1 LSITG
6 LPRWLLVA
14 AFVAPAGAAAQ
25 TPGLGL
31 RLDRTLTP
39 PNSDETSQA
48 AAMYLEADSASGTQ
62 GQSLEAHGD
71 VRLRTRGRTLFA
83 DDLFY
88 SAAEDKVTATGHM
101 RLDRQ
106 GDILQGSKIELRL
119 GDETGYVEN
128 PEYYFRLLNAR
139 GKASRLFL
147 DSKTKVRAKDG
158 TYSTCAVPEDGWFL
172 RVRDL
177 KLDRDK
183 DEGVARNATV
193 YFKNLPV
200 LYTPY
205 IDFPLS
211 NARKSG
217 LLAPTYGTT
226 GRSGFEVLLPI
237 YLNLAP
243 NYDATISPRMLAK
256 RGMMVNGEFRYLD
269 SRFNGLATA
278 EYLPSDDARQ
288 GEARYSF
295 AMRHTHQITDRLT
308 GNVNLQKASD
318 DFYFVDLSSRLATT
332 TTTNLPREGSL
343 TYNGGWWSLTGRTQR
358 YQTLQDPKRPITPPY
373 SRVPQLSFTGTRPVG
388 GGFDGSLESEFVAF
402 SHPTSPN
409 GRRLVFYPSVTF
421 PLQTSYVSV
430 VPKLG
435 LHYTYYDMDPYPG
448 YSSTSRTL
456 PVFSVDS
463 TLTFERNMSI
473 LGTPLLQTFEPRLY
487 YVYIPYRDQSRLPLF
502 DTALGDFNMAQIFS
516 ENRFTGSD
524 RINDSNQVT
533 GAVSSR
539 FIDPFNGRERLRLT
553 LAQRFFFEEQRV
565 TLPSAN
571 IQTQPRSDILAAIT
585 GRMSESWYADLA
597 MRYDID
603 ATRATRTTVA
613 ARYTP
618 EPGRVLNVGYR
629 ESQGSFEQTDFS
641 SQWVFDDR
649 WSAVGRWVYSLR
661 DRRSTTTLA
670 GVEYNAGCWVGRFM
684 VQQFATFTQTSARA
698 LFFQLELNGLSKF
711 GSNPLD
717 ILRQN
722 VAGYQ
727 KLNALPQ
734 SQFNEDYYPTQ

>member
-1 LSITG
+1 MNGPI
-6 LPRWLLVA
+6 RWLLVA
-14 AFVAPAGAAAQ
+14 FIVAPAAAAAQ

-31 RLDRTLTP
+31 RLDSTLAP
-39 PNSDETSQA
+39 PVGDEA
-48 AAMYLEADSASGTQ
+48 IEPGAVYLEADSVSGTQ
-62 GQSLEAHGD
+62 GQNLEAHGD

-88 SAAEDKVTATGHM
+88 SVRDDKVTATGHM
-101 RLDRQ
+101 RFDRR
-106 GDILQGSKIELRL
+106 GDVLEGSKIEMKLA
-119 GDETGYVEN
+119 DETGYVEN

-158 TYSTCAVPEDGWFL
+158 TYSTCAVPENGWFL

-177 KLDRDK
+177 KLDREK
-183 DEGVARNATV
+183 DEGVARHATV
-193 YFKNLPV
+193 YFKNVPI

-217 LLAPTYGTT
+217 FLAPTYGTT
-226 GRSGFEVLLPI
+226 GRSGFEFMLPF

-243 NYDATISPRMLAK
+243 NYDATITPRVLAK
-256 RGMMVNGEFRYLD
+256 RGLMVNSELRYLS
-269 SRFNGLATA
+269 SRFDGLATA

-288 GEARYSF
+288 GEARYSV
-295 AMRHTHQITDRLT
+295 AMRHTHRISDRLT
-308 GNVNLQKASD
+308 GYMNLQKTSD

-358 YQTLQDPKRPITPPY
+358 YQTLQDPLRPITPPY
-373 SRVPQLSFTGTRPVG
+373 ARVPQISFTANRLGVN
-388 GGFDGSLESEFVAF
+388 GFDANLDSEFVAF
-402 SHPTSPN
+402 SHPTNPT
-409 GRRLVFYPSVTF
+409 GRRFVFYPSVTY

-435 LHYTYYDMDPYPG
+435 LHYTYYDMEPFPG
-448 YSSTSRTL
+448 YETTSRTL
-456 PVFSVDS
+456 PVFSLDS

-473 LGTPLLQTFEPRLY
+473 VGTPLLQTFEPRLY
-487 YVYIPYRDQSRLPLF
+487 YVYIPYRDQSRLPVF
-502 DTALGDFNMAQIFS
+502 DTGLGDFNMAQIFS

-524 RINDSNQVT
+524 RINDSNQMT
-533 GAVSSR
+533 AAVSSR
-539 FIDPFNGRERLRLT
+539 FIDPFSGRERLRLT
-553 LAQRFFFEEQRV
+553 LAQRYFFEEQRV

-571 IQTQPRSDILAAIT
+571 IQTQARSDVLAAVT
-585 GRMSESWYADLA
+585 GRMSDSWYADLA

-603 ATRATRTTVA
+603 ATRATRTTIA

-618 EPGRVLNVGYR
+618 EPGRVFNMGYR
-629 ESQGSFEQTDFS
+629 ESQGSFEQTDLS
-641 SQWVFDDR
+641 TQWMFDDR
-649 WSAVGRWVYSLR
+649 WSVVGRWVYSLR

-670 GVEYNAGCWVGRFM
+670 GLEYNAGCWVGRFV
-684 VQQFATFTQTSARA
+684 VQQFATFTQASARA
-698 LFFQLELNGLSKF
+698 LFFQVEFNGLSKF

-722 VAGYQ
+722 IAGYQ
-727 KLNALPQ
+727 RINALPQ

>member
-1 LSITG
+1 MTG
-6 LPRWLLVA
+6 LTRWLLVA
-14 AFVAPAGAAAQ
+14 ALVAPAGVAAQ
-25 TPGLGL
+25 TGGLGL

-39 PNSDETSQA
+39 PAIDEADESA
-48 AAMYLEADSASGTQ
+48 AIYVEADSIEGTQ
-62 GQSLEAHGD
+62 GQNMEAHGD
-71 VRLRTRGRTLFA
+71 VRLRTRGRTIFA

-88 SAAEDKVTATGHM
+88 AQREDKVTATGHM
-101 RLDRQ
+101 RLDRR
-106 GDILQGSKIELRL
+106 GDVLEGSRIEMKLA
-119 GDETGYVEN
+119 DETGTVEN

-147 DSKTKVRAKDG
+147 DSKTQVRAKDG
-158 TYSTCAVPEDGWFL
+158 TYSTCAVPADGWFL

-183 DEGVARNATV
+183 DEGVARHATV
-193 YFKNLPV
+193 YFKNLPI

-211 NARKSG
+211 SARKSG
-217 LLAPTYGTT
+217 FLAPTYGTT
-226 GRSGFEVLLPI
+226 GRSGFEFMLPF

-243 NYDATISPRMLAK
+243 NYDATITPRVLAK
-256 RGMMVNGEFRYLD
+256 RGFMVNNEFRYLNP
-269 SRFNGLATA
+269 RFDGLMTA
-278 EYLPSDDARQ
+278 EYLPSDAARQ
-288 GEARYSF
+288 GESRYSI
-295 AMRHTHQITDRLT
+295 AMRHTHRITNRLT
-308 GNVNLQKASD
+308 GYLNLQKASD
-318 DFYFVDLSSRLATT
+318 DFFFVDLSSRLATT

-343 TYNGGWWSLTGRTQR
+343 TYSGGWWSLTGRTQR
-358 YQTLQDPKRPITPPY
+358 YQTLQDPKLPIGVPY
-373 SRVPQLSFTGTRPVG
+373 ARVPQITFTANRAGVS
-388 GGFDGSLESEFVAF
+388 GFDGNLDSEFVAF

-409 GRRLVFYPSVTF
+409 GRRFVFYPSVTY
-421 PLQTSYVSV
+421 PVQTSYVSV

-435 LHYTYYDMDPYPG
+435 LHYTYYDMDPFPG
-448 YSSTSRTL
+448 YNSISRTL

-473 LGTPLLQTFEPRLY
+473 LGAPLLQTFEPRLY
-487 YVYIPYRDQSRLPLF
+487 YVYIPYRDQSNLPVF
-502 DTALGDFNMAQIFS
+502 DSGLGDFNMAQIFS

-533 GAVSSR
+533 AAVSSR
-539 FIDPFNGRERLRLT
+539 FIDPFNGKERLRLT

-565 TLPSAN
+565 TLPSAT
-571 IQTQPRSDILAAIT
+571 IQTQPRSDVLAAVT
-585 GRMSESWYADLA
+585 GRMSDSWYADLA

-618 EPGRVLNVGYR
+618 EPGRVINVGYR
-629 ESQGSFEQTDFS
+629 ESQGSFEQTDIS
-641 SQWVFDDR
+641 TQWVFDDR
-649 WSAVGRWVYSLR
+649 WSVVGRWAYSLR

-670 GVEYNAGCWVGRFM
+670 GVEYNAGCWVGRF
-684 VQQFATFTQTSARA
+684 VLQQFATFTQASARA
-698 LFFQLELNGLSKF
+698 LFFQLEFNGLSKF

-722 VAGYQ
+722 IAGYQ

-734 SQFNEDYYPTQ
+734 SQFNEDYYPAQ